1 MAQGQGP
8 AERVFEATR
17 RLIGSLITS
26 GETRLRLAVVELE
39 EEKAR
44 LITLLLLAGVS
55 LLLLL
60 LGLAMLTLLVVVVF
74 WDSYRLEAIVA
85 CALALLGSGL
95 IMALWVRRLARRPT
109 LLKSTLKHLATDREL
124 MNAERQHAQADR

>member
-1 MAQGQGP
+1 MAQSQGP

-17 RLIGSLITS
+17 RLIGSLLAT

-55 LLLLL
+55 FLLLL
-60 LGLAMLTLLVVVVF
+60 LGMAVLTLLVVVVF
-74 WDSYRLEAIVA
+74 WDSYRLEAIAA

-95 IMALWVRRLARRPT
+95 AMALWVRRLARRPT

-124 MNAERQHAQADR
+124 MNAERQHAHADH